1 MGVKEGKGK
10 IKIKDG
16 DPVAGIFKDG
26 LLVD

>member
-1 MGVKEGKGK
+1 MGVKEGKGE

-16 DPVAGIFKDG
+16 DPVTGIFKDG

>member
-10 IKIKDG
+10 IKTKDG
-16 DPVAGIFKDG
+16 DTVSGIFKDG

>member
-10 IKIKDG
+10 IKTRDG
-16 DPVAGIFKDG
+16 DIVAGIFKDG